1 MKFTRSLYFW
11 VILAILTGI
20 LLGAF
25 FPDFAVRLKPLGDA
39 FIKLVKMMIA
49 PVIFCTIV
57 TGIAGMQDTK
67 KVGRVGIKAIV
78 YFEIVTTLALIIG
91 LIVINLIRPGVGM
104 NVDPASLDIKSVESY
119 MSQSKATNVQDF
131 LMHIIPD
138 NAINALA
145 TGDLLQV
152 LFFSV
157 LFGFG
162 LSKIG
167 EKATPVL
174 KGIKSLEFGLFAV
187 IRIIMK
193 AAPFGALGAMS
204 FTVGKYGIISLVS
217 LGQLML
223 SFYLTCILFIF
234 IVLGGILKYFGFSI
248 FKLLAY
254 IKEELLIV
262 LGTSSSEA
270 ALPSLMAKLEKSGC
284 SQSVV
289 GLVVPTGYSFNLD
302 GTSIYL
308 TMASVFLAQATNTHM
323 DIGHQITLL
332 LVLLVTS
339 KGAAGVTGSGFITLA
354 AVLPVAGNI
363 PVASIALILG
373 IDRFMSEARAIT
385 NIIGNATATIV
396 IAKSEKE
403 IELAEARE
411 VIG

>member
-20 LLGAF
+20 FIGAF
-25 FPDFAVRLKPLGDA
+25 FPDFAVRLKPLGDG

-193 AAPFGALGAMS
+193 AAPFGGACGFVGRRPCCFPLPGAIRALKVQQTRS
-204 FTVGKYGIISLVS
+204 WRSDQT
-217 LGQLML
+217 
-223 SFYLTCILFIF
+223 
-234 IVLGGILKYFGFSI
+234 
-248 FKLLAY
+248 
-254 IKEELLIV
+254 
-262 LGTSSSEA
+262 
-270 ALPSLMAKLEKSGC
+270 
-284 SQSVV
+284 
-289 GLVVPTGYSFNLD
+289 
-302 GTSIYL
+302 
-308 TMASVFLAQATNTHM
+308 
-323 DIGHQITLL
+323 
-332 LVLLVTS
+332 
-339 KGAAGVTGSGFITLA
+339 
-354 AVLPVAGNI
+354 
-363 PVASIALILG
+363 
-373 IDRFMSEARAIT
+373 
-385 NIIGNATATIV
+385 
-396 IAKSEKE
+396 
-403 IELAEARE
+403 
-411 VIG
+411 